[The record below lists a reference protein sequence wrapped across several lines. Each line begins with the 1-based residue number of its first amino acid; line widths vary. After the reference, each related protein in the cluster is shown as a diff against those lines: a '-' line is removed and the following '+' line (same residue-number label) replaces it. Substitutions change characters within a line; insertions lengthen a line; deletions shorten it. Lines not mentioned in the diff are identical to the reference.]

1 MDDRE
6 SIECAALKR
15 IWQEGVSA
23 QQHYKCMKCRYH
35 CSYRP
40 KHGGAF
46 PKKTGAVMKH
56 FLHQFVQLCHLAG
69 RPGMRRLK
77 QR

>member
-1 MDDRE
+1 MHEMPISLQLPPQAWR
-6 SIECAALKR
+6 R
-15 IWQEGVSA
+15 I
-23 QQHYKCMKCRYH
+23 
-35 CSYRP
+35 
-40 KHGGAF
+40 

-69 RPGMRRLK
+69 RPGLRRLK